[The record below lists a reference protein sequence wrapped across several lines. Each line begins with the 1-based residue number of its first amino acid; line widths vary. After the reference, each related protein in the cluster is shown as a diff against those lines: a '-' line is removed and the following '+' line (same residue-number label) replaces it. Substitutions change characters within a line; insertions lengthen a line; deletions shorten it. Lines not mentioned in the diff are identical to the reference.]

1 MSESQIKL
9 PELESILVVHS
20 SKIKYNYLGSVK
32 LKFRNLRL
40 EHLYR
45 FATSHIYIDHYMF
58 IDLNIYIDHV
68 SLDESK
74 IMERIFEIIGPWLKE
89 DIYLSQ

>member
-1 MSESQIKL
+1 MFIDL
-9 PELESILVVHS
+9 
-20 SKIKYNYLGSVK
+20 N
-32 LKFRNLRL
+32 
-40 EHLYR
+40 
-45 FATSHIYIDHYMF
+45 IYIDHYMF

-89 DIYLSQ
+89 DIYIYRNEFDVCVCACVWVHACVHVHMRVCVVFSRDVWATSDPCSDGC